1 MANTLADHLRSRSD
15 AELGDL
21 LRLRPDLVVPAPT
34 DIATLAA
41 RAQSR
46 VSSARALDD
55 LDEFTLRIL
64 DAARLC
70 RELPASAGSAA
81 AADPAGS
88 AATVHPAGSADSADA
103 AVELD
108 AVLAMA
114 TAPGSGATAAQ
125 VRAAVD
131 RLLARCLLYGSA
143 GRFRVAGGVDEASSP
158 YPAGLGRPAADLD
171 DRVARRCAD
180 PAALRRTL
188 LSAPPSARAV
198 LDRLAVGPPLGTV
211 STAAAVPATGAQAR
225 EAPAA
230 AATAAL
236 GPGDGVSPVRWLV
249 EAGLLAVVTD
259 APATA
264 GSQAVELPREVGLL
278 LRRDTGPLGAL
289 RPDPPAAGSAERDPK
304 AVDSTGAGQ
313 AMELVRQAGAL
324 LEALAAEPAPLLR
337 TGGIGVRE
345 LRRLARAGG
354 VSESLAGLLIE
365 IGYAAGLLGAA
376 ELPATASRTAVDQ
389 QILPTGNYDQWMNE
403 PVARRWE
410 RLAGAW
416 LAMTRRAGLI
426 GRRDDRDRPITAL
439 STDVERAGAPTV
451 RRTVLGVLAALPPGA
466 APTAD
471 EVLALLAWQAPRRS
485 RGRDDLHR
493 EVLDE
498 AAQLGV
504 TGLGV
509 LTGYGRSLL
518 AGEGRDGRDTAADD
532 DPLGVRAT
540 EREHR
545 GAASTVERA
554 LDDLLP
560 SPVDHVLV
568 QADLTVVVPGPPEPA
583 LAAELE
589 LVAEPESIG
598 AASVHRVTPA
608 SVRRALDAGYQ
619 AAELHELFARRSR
632 TPVPQGLTYLID
644 DSARTHGGLRAGSA
658 GGYLRSDDEA
668 LLATVL
674 ADRRLAALSLRRL
687 APTVLVCVVPA
698 GRMLEAL
705 RQAGYAPVPEDGT
718 GAALRTGRPR
728 ARRAPARHPVTLRS
742 IDPLAAPKLTAPWI
756 SGLVEQLRRGEA
768 AARAVRRTPGT
779 IRAATG
785 QAVDGLAAVQAHSQA
800 LAVLQQ
806 AVRDKALVWVGYV
819 DAHGAAASRLVRPVS
834 IGAGYLRAEDERTE
848 TLHTF
853 ALQRVTAAVVHD

>member
-34 DIATLAA
+34 DITTLAA

-70 RELPASAGSAA
+70 REPSARDGSAGSTDA
-81 AADPAGS
+81 
-88 AATVHPAGSADSADA
+88 ADA

-114 TAPGSGATAAQ
+114 TVPGSGATAAQ
-125 VRAAVD
+125 VRAAVG

-198 LDRLAVGPPLGTV
+198 LDRLAAGPPLGTV
-211 STAAAVPATGAQAR
+211 TSATATPATSAQA
-225 EAPAA
+225 ADTPAGG
-230 AATAAL
+230 

-304 AVDSTGAGQ
+304 VVDSTGAGQ
-313 AMELVRQAGAL
+313 AMEVVRQAGAL

-365 IGYAAGLLGAA
+365 IGYAAGLVGAA
-376 ELPATASRTAVDQ
+376 ELPASASRTAVDQ
-389 QILPTGNYDQWMNE
+389 QILPTGSYDQWINE

-410 RLAGAW
+410 RLVGAW

-439 STDVERAGAPTV
+439 STDVERAGAPPV
-451 RRTVLGVLAALPPGA
+451 RRTVLGVLAGLPPGA

-471 EVLALLAWQAPRRS
+471 EVLSLLAWQAPRRS

-518 AGEGRDGRDTAADD
+518 AGEGRDGRDISADD

-545 GAASTVERA
+545 GAASAAERA
-554 LDDLLP
+554 LADLLP

-589 LVAEPESIG
+589 LVAEPESTG

-728 ARRAPARHPVTLRS
+728 ARRAPVRHPVTLRS
-742 IDPLAAPKLTAPWI
+742 VDPLAAPKLTAPRI

-768 AARAVRRTPGT
+768 AARAVRRTPGP

-785 QAVDGLAAVQAHSQA
+785 QTVDGLAAVQAHSQA

-834 IGAGYLRAEDERTE
+834 IGGGFLRAEDERTE

>member
-46 VSSARALDD
+46 VSAARALDD

-70 RELPASAGSAA
+70 REPSAG
-81 AADPAGS
+81 
-88 AATVHPAGSADSADA
+88 AGSADTADA
-103 AVELD
+103 TVGLD

-158 YPAGLGRPAADLD
+158 YPAGLGRPAADLG

-198 LDRLAVGPPLGTV
+198 LDRLAAGPPLGTV
-211 STAAAVPATGAQAR
+211 TTAAGGPAAGAQAR
-225 EAPAA
+225 EASAATAPAA
-230 AATAAL
+230 AAPAATVPAAAAPAAL

-259 APATA
+259 EPATA

-313 AMELVRQAGAL
+313 AMELVRLAGAL

-345 LRRLARAGG
+345 LRRLARVGG

-376 ELPATASRTAVDQ
+376 ELPASASRTAVDQ
-389 QILPTGNYDQWMNE
+389 QILPTGNYDQWINE

-471 EVLALLAWQAPRRS
+471 EVLTLLAWQAPRRS
-485 RGRDDLHR
+485 RGRDELHR

-518 AGEGRDGRDTAADD
+518 AGEGRDARDIAADD

-589 LVAEPESIG
+589 LVAEPESTG

-687 APTVLVCVVPA
+687 APTVLVSVVPA

-728 ARRAPARHPVTLRS
+728 ARRAPVRHPVTLRS
-742 IDPLAAPKLTAPWI
+742 VDPLAAPKLTAPRI

-768 AARAVRRTPGT
+768 AARAVRRAPGPV
-779 IRAATG
+779 RAATG